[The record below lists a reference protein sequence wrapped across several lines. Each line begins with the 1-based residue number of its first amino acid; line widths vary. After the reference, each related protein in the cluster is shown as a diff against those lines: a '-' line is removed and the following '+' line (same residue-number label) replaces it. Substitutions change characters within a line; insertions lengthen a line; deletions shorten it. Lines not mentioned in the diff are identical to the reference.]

1 MPATFPY
8 LDSQNDNIPLPLG
21 SDLDDADLM
30 SDSEPSMEDE
40 LVELELE
47 DATSTKVAKGA
58 NRSTTDLVRLYLSE
72 IGRVPLLKR
81 DEEVSEAQKIQRYMS
96 LLALRSEAANS
107 EGKIPFWYIDVY
119 QKLLQSRQYSLAKLV
134 FAQIART
141 PLNNPLVQPMMQQ
154 YVQAIAIHDRLAAQ
168 LGHRPSWER
177 WATAAEIDVH
187 TLKDILA
194 QGKQGWAELAG
205 LTVKELEAVQKAGV
219 RAKEHMIKANL
230 RLVVSVAKKYQ
241 KRGLELLDLI
251 QEGTLGLERA
261 VEKFDPTKGYRF
273 STYAYWWIRQGITRA
288 IATQSRTIRL
298 PVHITEKLNKIK
310 KAQRKISQE
319 KGRTATT
326 EDIAKELD
334 ITPDQVRE
342 VLLRVPRS
350 VSLEIKVGKEKDTE
364 LGDLLETEGISP
376 EEALMRE
383 ALVRELHQLLADLTT
398 RERDVIQMRYGLENG
413 TAYSLAE
420 IGRALELSRERVRQI
435 EAKALQK
442 LRQPKRRNRVR
453 DYLESL
459 S

>member
-1 MPATFPY
+1 MPATPFY
-8 LDSQNDNIPLPLG
+8 ADTEIDHELPVY
-21 SDLDDADLM
+21 SEDLERPVDD
-30 SDSEPSMEDE
+30 
-40 LVELELE
+40 LVETEIE
-47 DATSTKVAKGA
+47 DAEAASFTQSA
-58 NRSTTDLVRLYLSE
+58 NRRTTDLVRLYLQE
-72 IGRVPLLKR
+72 IGRVRLLRR
-81 DEEVSEAQKIQRYMS
+81 DEEVSEAQKVQRHMR
-96 LLALRSEAANS
+96 LLELRT
-107 EGKIPFWYIDVY
+107 
-119 QKLLQSRQYSLAKLV
+119 QSAMPEDETITHFVHL
-134 FAQIART
+134 IET
-141 PLNNPLVQPMMQQ
+141 
-154 YVQAIAIHDRLAAQ
+154 HDRLASQ
-168 LGHRPSWER
+168 LGHRPSLER
-177 WATAAEIDVH
+177 WAAVAGVEVSN
-187 TLKDILA
+187 LKPMLSV
-194 QGKQGWAELAG
+194 GKRRWAELAG
-205 LTVKELEAVQKAGV
+205 LTVQELDQIQAQGI

-241 KRGLELLDLI
+241 NRGLELLDLI

-319 KGRTATT
+319 QGRTATI
-326 EDIAKELD
+326 EDIAKELEMD
-334 ITPDQVRE
+334 APQVRE

-364 LGDLLETEGISP
+364 LGDLLETEETSP
-376 EEALMRE
+376 EEVLMRE
-383 ALVRELHQLLADLTT
+383 ALQRDLQQLLADLTS
-398 RERDVIQMRYGLENG
+398 RERDVICMRFGLG
-413 TAYSLAE
+413 DGHPYSLAE

-453 DYLESL
+453 DYLEAL

>member
-1 MPATFPY
+1 MPATFSYPNN
-8 LDSQNDNIPLPLG
+8 NDVPLTPAAE
-21 SDLDDADLM
+21 LDDTDLM
-30 SDSEPSMEDE
+30 NDADNPTEDE
-40 LVELELE
+40 LINLELDE
-47 DATSTKVAKGA
+47 SKAAKATKGV

-96 LLALRSEAANS
+96 LLALRSEAAS
-107 EGKIPFWYIDVY
+107 AEGKIPFWWINV
-119 QKLLQSRQYSLAKLV
+119 LQHFLHSQPHKIVGALFLILA
-134 FAQIART
+134 QSEI
-141 PLNNPLVQPMMQQ
+141 NNPIVQPIMAQ
-154 YVQAIAIHDRLAAQ
+154 YVKAIAIHDRLAAK

-177 WATAAEIDVH
+177 WAAAAEVEVSDLK
-187 TLKDILA
+187 TLLN
-194 QGKQGWAELAG
+194 QGKETWAELAG
-205 LTVKELEAVQKAGV
+205 LTVTELDRVQKAGV

-310 KAQRKISQE
+310 KAQRQISQQ

-326 EDIAKELD
+326 EDIAKELKM
-334 ITPDQVRE
+334 TPDQVRE
-342 VLLRVPRS
+342 VLIRVPRS

-376 EEALMRE
+376 EDALMRE
-383 ALVRELHQLLADLTT
+383 ALVRELHQLLADLTS

>member
-1 MPATFPY
+1 MQATPFYADPEFDHETPAYSFELNGTSEDVEISVDD
-8 LDSQNDNIPLPLG
+8 LVDEEIEDTDS
-21 SDLDDADLM
+21 
-30 SDSEPSMEDE
+30 
-40 LVELELE
+40 
-47 DATSTKVAKGA
+47 TSFSKST
-58 NRSTTDLVRLYLSE
+58 NRRTTDLVRLYLQE
-72 IGRVPLLKR
+72 IGRVRLLRR
-81 DEEVSEAQKIQRYMS
+81 DEEVSEAQKVQRYMR
-96 LLALRSEAANS
+96 LLDLRIE
-107 EGKIPFWYIDVY
+107 F
-119 QKLLQSRQYSLAKLV
+119 AKKGDEV
-134 FAQIART
+134 IARFVH
-141 PLNNPLVQPMMQQ
+141 LID
-154 YVQAIAIHDRLAAQ
+154 AHDRLVSQ

-177 WATAAEIDVH
+177 WGATVGVEVSE
-187 TLKDILA
+187 LRPILSA
-194 QGKQGWAELAG
+194 GKQRWAELAG
-205 LTVKELEAVQKAGV
+205 LSVKELDYIQAQGN

-241 KRGLELLDLI
+241 NRGLELLDLI

-319 KGRTATT
+319 KGRTATI
-326 EDIAKELD
+326 EDIALELEM
-334 ITPDQVRE
+334 TPPQVRE

-364 LGDLLETEGISP
+364 LGDLLETEETSP
-376 EEALMRE
+376 EEVLMRE
-383 ALVRELHQLLADLTT
+383 ALQRDLHQLLADLTS
-398 RERDVIQMRYGLENG
+398 RERDVIRMRFGLG
-413 TAYSLAE
+413 DGHPYSLAE

-453 DYLESL
+453 DYLEAL